1 VSDRR
6 PVAAAVAA
14 AATAAAAAA
23 VDPAVDPAVEPAVV
37 GRWPI
42 ALSERAS
49 RSHGR
54 RTLVKVLDAAVAEL
68 ASHGFHGTRMAGI
81 AKAAGVAH
89 GTVYVYFAD
98 KDDLL
103 LTLQRDV
110 DAELSAVL
118 LAMPALSLD
127 PAGHETL
134 LGWMEDACV
143 VFQRHGAV
151 LEALAEAL
159 SDDER
164 SVAGRAALR
173 SMAGTTA
180 HMSTRIAAAAPPD
193 LDPDIAALSI
203 FAVIEGL
210 NRALFRGDLDLEQRE
225 VAAELSRFVERSV
238 IG

>member
-1 VSDRR
+1 MSAVG
-6 PVAAAVAA
+6 AAAGAA
-14 AATAAAAAA
+14 AEA
-23 VDPAVDPAVEPAVV
+23 
-37 GRWPI
+37 RWPI
-42 ALSERAS
+42 ALAERAS

-68 ASHGFHGTRMAGI
+68 AANGFYGTRMAGI

-103 LTLQRDV
+103 LALQRDV

-118 LAMPALSLD
+118 LEMPALSPD
-127 PAGHETL
+127 PAGHEAL
-134 LGWMEDACV
+134 LGWMEAACA

-164 SVAGRAALR
+164 NVAGRAALR
-173 SMAGTTA
+173 SMARTTA
-180 HMSTRIAAAAPPD
+180 YMSTRIEAVAPPD
-193 LDPDIAALSI
+193 LDPEIASLSI

-210 NRALFRGDLDLEQRE
+210 NRALFRGDLDLERHD
-225 VAAELSRFVERSV
+225 VAAELTRFVEHAV